1 MTAPLSAARAVIA
14 PKPDRLPA
22 WVPPGVSLYLRHT
35 ASGLSLRALAREQG
49 CHASTVLRQVRRL
62 ENRRDDPLVDK
73 ALARLDKVL
82 RHGAVHHSKGD
93 MTMPDTAHHHA
104 HIVALDMQAALA
116 VDMQAL
122 AHLHHLASPGAVLV
136 VAPDMPKA
144 VIMREDST
152 GQTQRLAILDRA
164 LAEAMALR
172 DWIICQK
179 PGRVACYVLTQAGQG
194 ALRAHQATLGDD
206 TDAGHGRRARY
217 GQTESPVNV
226 LARRRDKEGH
236 PFLLPAMVVAAER
249 LREDFVTAKLDGLV
263 LAPVEEFLLQIEGRK
278 LIGPNLAPPGTAS
291 ARRRVLDG
299 LRDLGPG
306 LGDVAL
312 RCCCFNEGVEA
323 AEIALGW
330 SARSGKIV
338 LRIALNRLRL
348 HYDRLGDAGKLIG

>member
-1 MTAPLSAARAVIA
+1 MTAQPPAACALIA
-14 PKPDRLPA
+14 PEPDNLPA

-35 ASGLSLRALAREQG
+35 AAGLSLRALAREQG

-62 ENRRDDPLVDK
+62 ENRRDDPLVDN
-73 ALARLDKVL
+73 ALARLDQVL
-82 RHGAVHHSKGD
+82 RRKPVHATKGD
-93 MTMPDTAHHHA
+93 TKMTVSRPQMAA
-104 HIVALDMQAALA
+104 SSVAPLA
-116 VDMQAL
+116 GMMAEDAQLL
-122 AHLHHLASPGAVLV
+122 AQMRPLASAGAVLV

-152 GQTQRLAILDRA
+152 GQTQRLAVLDRA

-179 PGRVACYVLTQAGQG
+179 PGRVACYVLTQAGQA
-194 ALRAHQATLGDD
+194 ALRADLALHGEDA
-206 TDAGHGRRARY
+206 DAGSSRRARY
-217 GQTESPVNV
+217 GQGESPVSV
-226 LARRRDKEGH
+226 LARRRDRDGH
-236 PFLLPAMVVAAER
+236 PFLSPPLVIAAER
-249 LREDFVTAKLDGLV
+249 LREDFVTAQLDGLSV
-263 LAPVEEFLLQIEGRK
+263 SPVDEFLVQIEAQKRR
-278 LIGPNLAPPGTAS
+278 GPNIAPPGTAL

-312 RCCCFNEGVEA
+312 RCCCFHEGVEA

-338 LRIALNRLRL
+338 LRIALHRLRL
-348 HYDRLGDAGKLIG
+348 HYDRLGDAGKLMG